1 MDKRV
6 PTYVNSPYIGTFQYP
21 TAGPDRIHENP
32 NTFLLPANMPFVGT
46 FRHNMPIFLPS
57 FLRTARRD
65 ASTQT
70 EDASDERATQT
81 SPVNLDAFVIVTYPP
96 DQDE

>member
-46 FRHNMPIFLPS
+46 FRHNMS
-57 FLRTARRD
+57 FYPASCERR
-65 ASTQT
+65 AGTLTPCHLQK
-70 EDASDERATQT
+70 
-81 SPVNLDAFVIVTYPP
+81 
-96 DQDE
+96 